1 MVKSSEK
8 MHHDWVRMIQGS
20 LLPEIKEKRPE
31 LVSEVDKL
39 QHMVNTGS
47 YQDACT
53 LLGEIEQK
61 MKVAS

>member
-8 MHHDWVRMIQGS
+8 MHNDWMRMIQSS
-20 LLPEIKEKRPE
+20 LLPEVKEKRPE

-39 QHMVNTGS
+39 QQMVNTGA
-47 YQDACT
+47 YLDACT

>member
-1 MVKSSEK
+1 MVKTSEK
-8 MHHDWVRMIQGS
+8 MHHDWMRMIQGS
-20 LLPEIKEKRPE
+20 LLPEVKEKRPE

-39 QHMVNTGS
+39 QQMVNTGA
-47 YQDACT
+47 YLDACT